1 MMRHLRF
8 IKTHDRGVRIQ
19 IYRNAEFV
27 EYPSRVEIFKKGEMA
42 DYMYIVLK
50 GRISCTTTNQLY
62 ADVEKIKATVK
73 DGEMFG
79 ELALIDYQK
88 YEEKKQPED
97 KRQPEVQ
104 IYNPER

>member
-8 IKTHDRGVRIQ
+8 IKTHDREVRMQ
-19 IYRNAEFV
+19 ILRNAEFV
-27 EYPSRVEIFKKGEMA
+27 EYPSRVEIFKIGQVV

-50 GRISCTTTNQLY
+50 GRVSCTTTNSLY
-62 ADVEKIKATVK
+62 ADVQKIKATIK

-88 YEEKKQPED
+88 Y
-97 KRQPEVQ
+97 
-104 IYNPER
+104 